1 MQKNGIYD
9 LLEKPDSEI
18 RVRVSLVQELGS
30 VLVKLENQEFL
41 QNQFDT
47 DVPSTLEN
55 QEFLQFQRLIMSQQR

>member
-1 MQKNGIYD
+1 MGIFD

-55 QEFLQFQRLIMSQQR
+55 QEFLQFQRLILSQQR